1 MAARSLNPSG
11 YGLEHPKRRRGEA
24 QAGLRGVVW
33 TDCLQVALLLA
44 SPITVIGKVIYDAN
58 YKSFDLRPMSDFDI
72 KPYMFEPCGCS
83 MAGSVDSPPSC
94 DAATGVCRC
103 KANVEGRQCDR
114 CRPGFFNLQRDNEF
128 GCTPCFCFGHSA
140 ICQSAPGYS
149 KHTIYSTFTRDKEH
163 WKAVDSRGARVPTRH
178 EYAAHHLAVAAPGE
192 NQVYFVAP
200 ERFLGDQRGS
210 YNQNL
215 TFTLRIGEEGA
226 RSSLEDVVLES
237 PSQSVSQ
244 HIFGQGNPLPSIR
257 NQDYRFRL
265 HQDSRYGW
273 SPTLSAH
280 EFMALLA
287 NLTAIKIRATYLP
300 RGTGFIDNIELH
312 TAQRSQYGSEAA
324 SWIEMCTCPDGY
336 VGQFC
341 ESCAPGFRHDPP
353 GGGRFSRCVPCN
365 CNGHALICEPDTGHC
380 ICQHNTAGEFC
391 ERCAP
396 RFYGNA
402 LVGSPED
409 CQPCPCPDQG
419 ACAVLPDE
427 SVVCLE
433 CPQGY
438 SGRRCDLCFD
448 GHFGDPQGR
457 YGAERPCQKCD
468 CNDNVDPNA
477 VANCNTTT
485 GECLKCIYK
494 TAGFHCEKCLP
505 GHYGDALAV
514 PKGDCKPCSCSGL
527 GSTSDQCDPVS
538 GQCPCRPNVA
548 GRECGQCREGTWN
561 LEGGQGCEQCG
572 CHLVGS
578 VNRTC
583 DQRTG
588 QCHCRPGV
596 GGKRCDQCLPYHYG
610 FSPDGCLPCDCDSLG
625 SVSLQCAPDGQCECR
640 PNVEGRRCE
649 RCKENKYNREAG
661 CVDCPTCYNLV
672 QDAVNQHRDK
682 VADLARLL
690 DNIEKNPQIVKSVDF
705 EKKLEEVMVIVN
717 DLWKDAKQASGT
729 DKSLADRLE
738 ELVRRMHRVQETASK
753 VGQETWLAEE
763 ALWAAQSNLSQAE
776 ASVERMGTTLAQAH
790 RFLEDEGQHALRRAL
805 ERSHRFGQQ
814 SEMMSQIARDARQL
828 ADSHENDAQEI
839 VNLAVDALNTTKE
852 AHRIAEGA
860 ISTQHQTES
869 EIFTLKK
876 RMKDIMDLMLRTKKM
891 AEEAKAEVVKAYED
905 ALRVYSDTTS
915 VQMPDIDTDDLLHQ
929 AQEIIEEAQRIY
941 KEADDLMEKHKNIF
955 DKVKPQKD
963 EAEDLL
969 AEAQRQQQVTDELL
983 ADTDAAYAKAKEAV
997 QSGEKILEE
1006 AQNTLKTLKEFDE
1019 NVKNSK
1025 EKARAA
1031 LERVPE
1037 IRALIEEAENKT
1049 ADARDALKDA
1059 EEDANA
1065 ASDIATQAERIAEQA
1080 SKQAAFRGGRELC
1093 LKISEGTGFIDNI
1106 ELHTAQR
1113 SQYGSEAASWIEMC
1127 TCPDGYVG
1135 QFCESC
1141 APGFRHDPPGGGRF
1155 SRCVPCNCNG
1165 HALICE
1171 PDTGHCICQHNTA
1184 GEFCERCAPRFYGN
1198 ALVGSPEDC
1207 QPCPCPDQGA
1217 CAVLPDESVVCLE
1230 CPQGYSGR
1238 RCDLCFDGH
1247 FGDPQGRY
1255 GAERPCQKCDCN
1267 DNVDPN
1273 AVANCNTTTGE
1284 CLKCIYKTAGFHCEK
1299 CLPGHYGDALAVPK
1313 GDCKPCSCSGL
1324 GSTSDQCDPVS
1335 GQCPCRPNVAGREC
1349 GQCREGTWNLEGGQG
1364 CEQCGCHLVGSVNRT
1379 CDQRTGQCH
1388 CRPGVG
1394 GKRCDQCLPYH
1405 YGFSPDG
1412 CLPCDCDSLGS
1423 VSLQCAPDGQ
1433 CECRPNVEG
1442 RRCERCKENKY
1453 NREAGCVDC
1462 PTCYN
1467 LVQDAVN
1474 QHRDK
1479 VADLARL
1486 LDNIEKNPQIV
1497 KSVDFEK
1504 KLEEVMVI
1512 VNDLWKDAKQAS
1524 GTDKSLADRLEEL
1537 VRRMH
1542 RVQETASK
1550 VGQETWLAEEALWAA
1565 QSNLSQA
1572 EASVERMGTTLA
1584 QAHRFLEDEGQHAL
1598 RRALERSHRFGQQ
1611 SEMMSQIA
1619 RDARQLA
1626 DSHENDAQEIV
1637 NLAVDALNTTKE
1649 AHRIA
1654 EGAISTQHQ
1663 TESEIFTLKKR
1674 MKDIMDLML
1683 RTKKMAEEAKAE
1695 VVKAYEDAL
1704 RVYSDTTSV
1713 QMPDIDTDD
1722 LLHQA
1727 QEIIEEAQ
1735 RIYKEADDLM
1745 EKHKNIFDKVKPQKD
1760 EAEDLLAE
1768 AQRQQQVTDE
1778 LLADTDAAYAKAKEA
1793 VQSGEKILEEAQNTL
1808 KTLKE
1813 FDENVKNSKEKARAA
1828 LERVPEI
1835 RALIEEAENKTADAR
1850 DALKD
1855 AEEDANA
1862 ASDIATQAERI
1873 AEQASKD
1880 AIHVRNDADLARST
1894 ADKLRNEA
1902 DALADSVQAT
1912 DERMR
1917 GYQGQAK
1924 EDEALAKE
1932 ALEKANEAR
1941 TGAKQASDKVRDALA
1956 TVNDILRALAN
1967 VDEVDPGRLDELERR
1982 LAEAER
1988 ELERARLAERL
1999 AELQKA
2005 REQQVLWMRDYEDEI
2020 NQLKKDVANVRL
2032 ISEALPD
2039 KCYRRIRLEP

>member
-1 MAARSLNPSG
+1 CNCNGRSRKCYFDKELYDRTGHGGHCINCSDNTDGPNCERCRENFYQRSDG
-11 YGLEHPKRRRGEA
+11 RCVACGCDPLGSRVLQCNSKGQCPCKP
-24 QAGLRGVVW
+24 GVEGQRC
-33 TDCLQVALLLA
+33 DRCA
-44 SPITVIGKVIYDAN
+44 PNFYDF
-58 YKSFDLRPMSDFDI
+58 SEQGCR
-72 KPYMFEPCGCS
+72 PCGCS

-140 ICQSAPGYS
+140 VCQSAPGYS
-149 KHTIYSTFTRDKEH
+149 KHTVYSTFTRDKEH

-300 RGTGFIDNIELH
+300 RGESTLH
-312 TAQRSQYGSEAA
+312 RLVCGGKKGVGGLPGIGQGILIPPDKFCDPSEYTTSSCRATLQHHTFRVSNRYG
-324 SWIEMCTCPDGY
+324 CPR
-336 VGQFC
+336 QTN
-341 ESCAPGFRHDPP
+341 PRHWC
-353 GGGRFSRCVPCN
+353 SS
-365 CNGHALICEPDTGHC
+365 LGHC

-438 SGRRCDLCFD
+438 SGGRCDLCFD

-514 PKGDCKPCSCSGL
+514 PKGDCKRNMQLLSL
-527 GSTSDQCDPVS
+527 GSTSDQCDPVT

-828 ADSHENDAQEI
+828 AD
-839 VNLAVDALNTTKE
+839 
-852 AHRIAEGA
+852 
-860 ISTQHQTES
+860 
-869 EIFTLKK
+869 

-929 AQEIIEEAQRIY
+929 AQEIIEEVRQPLGRAISSLYDCAIEQQNHSQCCEKEPRSGQKGSKPQRSFTFKMQAQRIY

-1080 SKQAAFRGGRELC
+1080 SKVRHERLAKTMAATTLTSRACRKGGRRAYKLQAATEDHFAVYRPKRHN
-1093 LKISEGTGFIDNI
+1093 KISCN
-1106 ELHTAQR
+1106 L
-1113 SQYGSEAASWIEMC
+1113 
-1127 TCPDGYVG
+1127 
-1135 QFCESC
+1135 
-1141 APGFRHDPPGGGRF
+1141 RF
-1155 SRCVPCNCNG
+1155 K
-1165 HALICE
+1165 
-1171 PDTGHCICQHNTA
+1171 
-1184 GEFCERCAPRFYGN
+1184 F
-1198 ALVGSPEDC
+1198 
-1207 QPCPCPDQGA
+1207 
-1217 CAVLPDESVVCLE
+1217 
-1230 CPQGYSGR
+1230 
-1238 RCDLCFDGH
+1238 
-1247 FGDPQGRY
+1247 
-1255 GAERPCQKCDCN
+1255 
-1267 DNVDPN
+1267 
-1273 AVANCNTTTGE
+1273 
-1284 CLKCIYKTAGFHCEK
+1284 
-1299 CLPGHYGDALAVPK
+1299 
-1313 GDCKPCSCSGL
+1313 
-1324 GSTSDQCDPVS
+1324 
-1335 GQCPCRPNVAGREC
+1335 
-1349 GQCREGTWNLEGGQG
+1349 
-1364 CEQCGCHLVGSVNRT
+1364 
-1379 CDQRTGQCH
+1379 
-1388 CRPGVG
+1388 
-1394 GKRCDQCLPYH
+1394 
-1405 YGFSPDG
+1405 
-1412 CLPCDCDSLGS
+1412 
-1423 VSLQCAPDGQ
+1423 
-1433 CECRPNVEG
+1433 
-1442 RRCERCKENKY
+1442 
-1453 NREAGCVDC
+1453 
-1462 PTCYN
+1462 
-1467 LVQDAVN
+1467 
-1474 QHRDK
+1474 
-1479 VADLARL
+1479 
-1486 LDNIEKNPQIV
+1486 
-1497 KSVDFEK
+1497 
-1504 KLEEVMVI
+1504 
-1512 VNDLWKDAKQAS
+1512 
-1524 GTDKSLADRLEEL
+1524 
-1537 VRRMH
+1537 
-1542 RVQETASK
+1542 
-1550 VGQETWLAEEALWAA
+1550 
-1565 QSNLSQA
+1565 
-1572 EASVERMGTTLA
+1572 
-1584 QAHRFLEDEGQHAL
+1584 
-1598 RRALERSHRFGQQ
+1598 
-1611 SEMMSQIA
+1611 
-1619 RDARQLA
+1619 
-1626 DSHENDAQEIV
+1626 
-1637 NLAVDALNTTKE
+1637 
-1649 AHRIA
+1649 
-1654 EGAISTQHQ
+1654 
-1663 TESEIFTLKKR
+1663 
-1674 MKDIMDLML
+1674 
-1683 RTKKMAEEAKAE
+1683 
-1695 VVKAYEDAL
+1695 
-1704 RVYSDTTSV
+1704 
-1713 QMPDIDTDD
+1713 
-1722 LLHQA
+1722 
-1727 QEIIEEAQ
+1727 
-1735 RIYKEADDLM
+1735 
-1745 EKHKNIFDKVKPQKD
+1745 
-1760 EAEDLLAE
+1760 
-1768 AQRQQQVTDE
+1768 
-1778 LLADTDAAYAKAKEA
+1778 
-1793 VQSGEKILEEAQNTL
+1793 
-1808 KTLKE
+1808 
-1813 FDENVKNSKEKARAA
+1813 
-1828 LERVPEI
+1828 
-1835 RALIEEAENKTADAR
+1835 
-1850 DALKD
+1850 
-1855 AEEDANA
+1855 
-1862 ASDIATQAERI
+1862 
-1873 AEQASKD
+1873 SKD
-1880 AIHVRNDADLARST
+1880 ATSLKLRGNMKSADLR
-1894 ADKLRNEA
+1894 RWG
-1902 DALADSVQAT
+1902 
-1912 DERMR
+1912 ERLSPVPV
-1917 GYQGQAK
+1917 A
-1924 EDEALAKE
+1924 
-1932 ALEKANEAR
+1932 
-1941 TGAKQASDKVRDALA
+1941 
-1956 TVNDILRALAN
+1956 AN

>member
-1 MAARSLNPSG
+1 G
-11 YGLEHPKRRRGEA
+11 RRCKCNGHA
-24 QAGLRGVVW
+24 QACDPGPGGDRQLVCRCEHNTTGDNCERCVDSFNDQPWGRATSSDAHECQPCNCNGRSRKCYFDKELYDRTGHGGHCINCSDNTDGPNCERCRENFYQRSDGRCVACGCDPLGSRVLQCNSKGQCPCKPGVEGQRC
-33 TDCLQVALLLA
+33 DRCA
-44 SPITVIGKVIYDAN
+44 PNFYDF
-58 YKSFDLRPMSDFDI
+58 SEQGCR
-72 KPYMFEPCGCS
+72 PCGCS

-140 ICQSAPGYS
+140 VCQSAPGYS

-790 RFLEDEGQHALRRAL
+790 RFLEDEGQHALRKAL

-869 EIFTLKK
+869 EINTLKK
-876 RMKDIMDLMLRTKKM
+876 RMKEIMDLMLRTKKM

-915 VQMPDIDTDDLLHQ
+915 VQMPDIDT
-929 AQEIIEEAQRIY
+929 E
-941 KEADDLMEKHKNIF
+941 
-955 DKVKPQKD
+955 
-963 EAEDLL
+963 
-969 AEAQRQQQVTDELL
+969 
-983 ADTDAAYAKAKEAV
+983 
-997 QSGEKILEE
+997 
-1006 AQNTLKTLKEFDE
+1006 
-1019 NVKNSK
+1019 
-1025 EKARAA
+1025 
-1031 LERVPE
+1031 
-1037 IRALIEEAENKT
+1037 
-1049 ADARDALKDA
+1049 
-1059 EEDANA
+1059 
-1065 ASDIATQAERIAEQA
+1065 
-1080 SKQAAFRGGRELC
+1080 
-1093 LKISEGTGFIDNI
+1093 
-1106 ELHTAQR
+1106 
-1113 SQYGSEAASWIEMC
+1113 
-1127 TCPDGYVG
+1127 
-1135 QFCESC
+1135 
-1141 APGFRHDPPGGGRF
+1141 
-1155 SRCVPCNCNG
+1155 
-1165 HALICE
+1165 
-1171 PDTGHCICQHNTA
+1171 
-1184 GEFCERCAPRFYGN
+1184 
-1198 ALVGSPEDC
+1198 
-1207 QPCPCPDQGA
+1207 
-1217 CAVLPDESVVCLE
+1217 
-1230 CPQGYSGR
+1230 
-1238 RCDLCFDGH
+1238 
-1247 FGDPQGRY
+1247 
-1255 GAERPCQKCDCN
+1255 
-1267 DNVDPN
+1267 
-1273 AVANCNTTTGE
+1273 
-1284 CLKCIYKTAGFHCEK
+1284 
-1299 CLPGHYGDALAVPK
+1299 
-1313 GDCKPCSCSGL
+1313 
-1324 GSTSDQCDPVS
+1324 
-1335 GQCPCRPNVAGREC
+1335 
-1349 GQCREGTWNLEGGQG
+1349 
-1364 CEQCGCHLVGSVNRT
+1364 
-1379 CDQRTGQCH
+1379 
-1388 CRPGVG
+1388 
-1394 GKRCDQCLPYH
+1394 
-1405 YGFSPDG
+1405 
-1412 CLPCDCDSLGS
+1412 
-1423 VSLQCAPDGQ
+1423 
-1433 CECRPNVEG
+1433 
-1442 RRCERCKENKY
+1442 
-1453 NREAGCVDC
+1453 
-1462 PTCYN
+1462 
-1467 LVQDAVN
+1467 
-1474 QHRDK
+1474 
-1479 VADLARL
+1479 
-1486 LDNIEKNPQIV
+1486 
-1497 KSVDFEK
+1497 
-1504 KLEEVMVI
+1504 
-1512 VNDLWKDAKQAS
+1512 
-1524 GTDKSLADRLEEL
+1524 
-1537 VRRMH
+1537 
-1542 RVQETASK
+1542 
-1550 VGQETWLAEEALWAA
+1550 
-1565 QSNLSQA
+1565 
-1572 EASVERMGTTLA
+1572 
-1584 QAHRFLEDEGQHAL
+1584 
-1598 RRALERSHRFGQQ
+1598 
-1611 SEMMSQIA
+1611 
-1619 RDARQLA
+1619 
-1626 DSHENDAQEIV
+1626 
-1637 NLAVDALNTTKE
+1637 
-1649 AHRIA
+1649 
-1654 EGAISTQHQ
+1654 
-1663 TESEIFTLKKR
+1663 
-1674 MKDIMDLML
+1674 
-1683 RTKKMAEEAKAE
+1683 
-1695 VVKAYEDAL
+1695 
-1704 RVYSDTTSV
+1704 
-1713 QMPDIDTDD
+1713 D

-1880 AIHVRNDADLARST
+1880 RKARHAAPQRLRRQQAAPETRAREAAAQRQKRQADP
-1894 ADKLRNEA
+1894 E
-1902 DALADSVQAT
+1902 
-1912 DERMR
+1912 
-1917 GYQGQAK
+1917 
-1924 EDEALAKE
+1924 
-1932 ALEKANEAR
+1932 
-1941 TGAKQASDKVRDALA
+1941 
-1956 TVNDILRALAN
+1956 LRAREAAAKRQRRQQAAIPMTKISIISPTRASPQSTSFTTPIPVAAN